1 VFAGWCWRVRRFVR
15 SCWRSRHT
23 VSSWLDGMTLSP
35 TVMLIAF
42 GLVFPVELPDK
53 TLVATVLLAARY
65 RPLPVFVGVC
75 CAFAV
80 QCVIAAAFGGVLTLL
95 PPRAVATVVAVLFG
109 IGAVVLLREGFGSS
123 DRPGSNDGHGSSD
136 GPGSSGA
143 GSDAVADAAPSVAR
157 SFVRTAITA
166 FGVLFVAE
174 FGDASQLATA
184 ALTAR
189 YGAPLSVGLGSWL
202 ALASVAAIAV
212 LVGKRA
218 GDRLPRRLFQ
228 RLAGLVFTALA
239 LWAASEAV
247 LG

>member
-1 VFAGWCWRVRRFVR
+1 V
-15 SCWRSRHT
+15 
-23 VSSWLDGMTLSP
+23 TLSP
-35 TVMLIAF
+35 TVVLIAF

-80 QCVIAAAFGGVLTLL
+80 QCVIAVAFGGLLTLL
-95 PPRAVATVVAVLFG
+95 PQRLVAALVAVMFG
-109 IGAVVLLREGFGSS
+109 IGAVALLREGFG
-123 DRPGSNDGHGSSD
+123 RQ
-136 GPGSSGA
+136 
-143 GSDAVADAAPSVAR
+143 DADEPDATADAARPAVAR
-157 SFVRTAITA
+157 SFPRIAITA

-174 FGDASQLATA
+174 FGDASQLAIA

-189 YGAPLSVGLGSWL
+189 YGAPLSVGIGAWL
-202 ALASVAAIAV
+202 ALVSVAAIAV

-228 RLAGLVFTALA
+228 RVAGGVFAVLA
-239 LWAASEAV
+239 LLAATEA
-247 LG
+247 L